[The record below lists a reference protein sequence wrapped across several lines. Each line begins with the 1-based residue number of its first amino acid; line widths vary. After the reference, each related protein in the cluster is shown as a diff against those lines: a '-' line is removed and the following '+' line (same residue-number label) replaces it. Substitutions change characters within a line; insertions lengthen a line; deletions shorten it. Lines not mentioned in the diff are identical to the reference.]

1 MLVDAQTPFKN
12 NCFSYKIEPNS
23 KKEAH
28 LVKQLKQLFW
38 ILLFSFFGEF
48 LSLIS
53 PVAIPGSVIGMVL
66 LFVALHFK
74 WVKMVQ
80 VEEVGTWL
88 TDNMAIFFVP
98 AGVGLMTNFDILG
111 DIWWQLLVTIL
122 VTTTLMIAF
131 VAIIVQWLKRRTDR
145 KDQQKPQAAKEMV

>member
-1 MLVDAQTPFKN
+1 M
-12 NCFSYKIEPNS
+12 
-23 KKEAH
+23 
-28 LVKQLKQLFW
+28 KQLKQLFW

-145 KDQQKPQAAKEMV
+145 KDQQKSQAAKEMV

>member
-1 MLVDAQTPFKN
+1 MLVGAQTLFKN
-12 NCFSYKIEPNS
+12 NCFSYKIKPNS

-38 ILLFSFFGEF
+38 ILLFSFIGEF
-48 LSLIS
+48 LSMIS

-122 VTTTLMIAF
+122 ITTTLMIAF
-131 VAIIVQWLKRRTDR
+131 VALIVQWLKRRTDK
-145 KDQQKPQAAKEMV
+145 KDQQKPQSVKEAM

>member
-1 MLVDAQTPFKN
+1 M
-12 NCFSYKIEPNS
+12 
-23 KKEAH
+23 
-28 LVKQLKQLFW
+28 KQLKQLFW
-38 ILLFSFFGEF
+38 ILLFSFIGEF
-48 LSLIS
+48 LSMIS

-122 VTTTLMIAF
+122 ITTTLMIAF
-131 VAIIVQWLKRRTDR
+131 VALIVQWLKRRTDK
-145 KDQQKPQAAKEMV
+145 KDQQKPQSVKEAM

>member
-1 MLVDAQTPFKN
+1 MLSSAQTLFKN
-12 NCFSYKIEPNS
+12 NRFSYKIKLNS

-38 ILLFSFFGEF
+38 ILLFSFIGEF
-48 LSLIS
+48 LSMIS
-53 PVAIPGSVIGMVL
+53 PVAVPGSVIGMVL

-122 VTTTLMIAF
+122 ITTTLMIAF
-131 VAIIVQWLKRRTDR
+131 VALIVQWLKRRTDK
-145 KDQQKPQAAKEMV
+145 KDQQKPQSVKEAM